1 MKFLKAISIICSI
14 IGFLAAG
21 FGLFMGVNS
30 IGATDLNGIGVIFIM
45 PSIIAFLIVLAD
57 FLIVIDKVRP
67 AIAYCVVSNLVKL
80 GIIIQFI
87 PMTLYN
93 YSYEKQFGVSN
104 LKFDLTCI
112 TLLAIITI
120 PSIYNTIKYF
130 ALKKQEN

>member
-45 PSIIAFLIVLAD
+45 PSVIAFLIVLAD

-93 YSYEKQFGVSN
+93 YSYEKKFGVSN

-112 TLLAIITI
+112 MLLAIITI

>member
-21 FGLFMGVNS
+21 FGLFMGINS

-45 PSIIAFLIVLAD
+45 TSIIAFLIVLAD

-80 GIIIQFI
+80 GIIMQFI

>member
-21 FGLFMGVNS
+21 FGLFMGINS

-45 PSIIAFLIVLAD
+45 PSVIAFLIILAD

-112 TLLAIITI
+112 MLLAIITI

>member
-21 FGLFMGVNS
+21 FGLFMGINS

-80 GIIIQFI
+80 GIIMQFI

-112 TLLAIITI
+112 ILLAIITI

>member
-1 MKFLKAISIICSI
+1 M
-14 IGFLAAG
+14 
-21 FGLFMGVNS
+21 
-30 IGATDLNGIGVIFIM
+30 
-45 PSIIAFLIVLAD
+45 LAD
-57 FLIVIDKVRP
+57 FLIVIDKVRL

>member
-21 FGLFMGVNS
+21 FGLFMGINS

-45 PSIIAFLIVLAD
+45 PSIIAFLIILAD

-93 YSYEKQFGVSN
+93 YSYEKKFGVSN

-112 TLLAIITI
+112 ILLAIITI